1 MMIIYLSG
9 IHKINWSQI
18 TNLQIEKRSHKS
30 QILETYINPKW
41 NNYIIY
47 EYIILH
53 RSSDLGTID
62 RRTSSILQIMIPT
75 NLLGSCLLQFSRK
88 AAVMWNSPC
97 STRRSIRNQR
107 RAETTLFLI
116 IVWEVFKVFSPTTL
130 LLSAR
135 VCCCCFFRRNSSDHR
150 RWTTAK
156 LVHHINLTIKK
167 KKKKK

>member
-1 MMIIYLSG
+1 MEQLY
-9 IHKINWSQI
+9 
-18 TNLQIEKRSHKS
+18 
-30 QILETYINPKW
+30 YIW
-41 NNYIIY
+41 
-47 EYIILH
+47 IILH

-75 NLLGSCLLQFSRK
+75 NLLGSCLLQFSRN

-156 LVHHINLTIKK
+156 LVHHINLNNQEEEEINNKLSYLSPRFGFGWESKSGWPFICKK
-167 KKKKK
+167 SGDFITERDD